1 MSARKVKD
9 KPYSRIGWETIRKR
23 YSKPMMAIMQGLY
36 RDFTKHYPE
45 LHAEEPF
52 EMDADMYSV
61 NLSLRPEGRESIDVS
76 LEIVESQDYE
86 GIAGGYTFRLDV
98 VEYGGRILGG
108 CSPFNYTEQVWC
120 KTLPAIKERFELLK
134 PAVNASEIAALVLQ

>member
-1 MSARKVKD
+1 MSRTQE

-23 YSKPMMAIMQGLY
+23 YSKPMLAIMNTLHQ
-36 RDFTKHYPE
+36 DFIEGYPE

-52 EMDADMYSV
+52 EIDADMYSV
-61 NLSLRPEGRESIDVS
+61 NLQLKPEGREPIDVS

-86 GIAGGYTFRLDV
+86 GVTGGFTFRLDV

-120 KTLPAIKERFELLK
+120 KTLPAIKKRFELLK
-134 PAVNASEIAALVLQ
+134 GAINADDIASLVSQ